1 MYEAGFV
8 DGEFPDLEPD
18 FPPNDQLPETLDP
31 ILRHFF
37 TDSGPEC
44 MGMIANYNAWN
55 EVNPGLPSGTVIQS
69 DPDAATAHPS
79 LDWFEYEMRGV
90 RIRRRDYVDVVYHFQ
105 RVLDVV
111 AGLDGEGRARVDEIV
126 SRTGGKELL
135 AARPARRIKSE
146 NYRFVLE

>member
-1 MYEAGFV
+1 MHEVGFV

-18 FPPNDQLPETLDP
+18 FLPNDGLPETLDP

-44 MGMIANYNAWN
+44 LGMIENYNAWN
-55 EVNPGLPSGTVIQS
+55 EANPGFPAGTVIQS
-69 DPDAATAHPS
+69 DPDAASAHPS
-79 LDWFEYEMRGV
+79 LDWFECELRGV

-111 AGLDGEGRARVDEIV
+111 AGLDGEGRAKVDEIV

-135 AARPARRIKSE
+135 AVRPVRRIRSE